1 MSEED
6 KSILRYLPVKLEYE
20 GGTAFDIPFSFVR
33 NYNLR
38 CGTSIHCIL
47 LDLSNKN
54 EQPKKIGNDVIIA
67 IYDNPESI
75 GKLRGG
81 GKLRGRFQSSTV
93 DLYDIGKY
101 QYAFF
106 KMKKSI

>member
-6 KSILRYLPVKLEYE
+6 KSILRHLYVKLEYE

-47 LDLSNKN
+47 LDLSIKTNN
-54 EQPKKIGNDVIIA
+54 PKRL
-67 IYDNPESI
+67 E
-75 GKLRGG
+75 R
-81 GKLRGRFQSSTV
+81 
-93 DLYDIGKY
+93 
-101 QYAFF
+101 
-106 KMKKSI
+106 M

>member
-6 KSILRYLPVKLEYE
+6 KSILSHLYVKLEYE

-54 EQPKKIGNDVIIA
+54 EQPKKIGEDVIIDL
-67 IYDNPESI
+67 YDSPTSVYE
-75 GKLRGG
+75 
-81 GKLRGRFQSSTV
+81 LRGRFQSPTA

-101 QYAFF
+101 RYAYF